1 MSVNNYRP
9 HVLVL
14 PEDRANA
21 DIANGFL
28 LNPSLDERSIQVLP
42 YARGWLTVIEKFKGI
57 APTMRQ
63 YLDRRVVL
71 LIDFDGDADRL
82 DYVMGEIPDD
92 LRNRVFVLGVFSEP
106 EKLKSSLGQ
115 NFEGIGETLAMNCS
129 DNIDEL
135 WLHELL
141 KHNQSEVARLTS
153 SVKPFLFS

>member
-82 DYVMGEIPDD
+82 NYVMGEIPDD
-92 LRNRVFVLGVFSEP
+92 LRNRVFVLGVLSEP
-106 EKLKSSLGQ
+106 EKLKSSLGK

-153 SVKPFLFS
+153 YVKPFLFS